1 MSSEPHSCPECG
13 FVWDGVS
20 RAEAISGINE
30 SVAAFVG
37 VIESAGEMAL
47 IRPESL
53 RWSIV
58 EYAAH
63 LRDVF
68 ISLRERTILASVV
81 NNPTGQPI
89 YRDERVNL
97 GFYAL
102 DTIDDSV
109 DGLRFAAELL
119 SKTITAL
126 PDGYENRTL
135 VYSPVSNAQVT
146 IGWMAAQGFH
156 EAFHHLLDVRHNL
169 KMYA

>member
-20 RAEAISGINE
+20 RTEAISGINE

-102 DTIDDSV
+102 DTIDGSV
-109 DGLRFAAELL
+109 DGLRFLL
-119 SKTITAL
+119 TSCRRRL
-126 PDGYENRTL
+126 PHFQMDMR
-135 VYSPVSNAQVT
+135 
-146 IGWMAAQGFH
+146 IGRWST
-156 EAFHHLLDVRHNL
+156 VRFRMP
-169 KMYA
+169 K